1 MSEQIP
7 KALKL
12 AAKLPHIA
20 TFESHDSLYE
30 AADELRRLHESNLE
44 RHEDLVRVSQM
55 FDKSVTELRHLRE
68 SNKELLEAVTE
79 AENALAD
86 YIPTIERTG
95 GSLNYGHT
103 VLRKCRA
110 ALANAFSGL
119 AATCYASVPESP
131 IPPAIV
137 IVPDSPYGE
146 IVLIGKG
153 AVKIKLNFAIS
164 AIVASNSNA
173 GSLDNLEKL
182 IIGILAAMPAG
193 YVVGQIEKPTVLEVG
208 QSPMLVADI
217 NVSTYYTQTT

>member
-1 MSEQIP
+1 MPANAISE
-7 KALKL
+7 
-12 AAKLPHIA
+12 
-20 TFESHDSLYE
+20 T
-30 AADELRRLHESNLE
+30 
-44 RHEDLVRVSQM
+44 
-55 FDKSVTELRHLRE
+55 
-68 SNKELLEAVTE
+68 
-79 AENALAD
+79 
-86 YIPTIERTG
+86 
-95 GSLNYGHT
+95 
-103 VLRKCRA
+103 RA

-119 AATCYASVPESP
+119 AATSYASVPETP

-137 IVPDSPYGE
+137 IVPDSPYME

-153 AVKIKLNFAIS
+153 AVKVKINFAIS
-164 AIVASNSNA
+164 AIVASNRNA